1 MKPPT
6 STAPTLLPARVDSA
20 VLAKYRHPGEPLILV
35 KLVGVGNSAPYDF
48 HDKGTRSFIFRY
60 ESQQEG
66 HILRV
71 PLHLWQENKA
81 RLAHD
86 IMDQRRLPHALIVTL
101 DQPAL
106 TSTAILPA
114 DTEMGAT
121 DTRADARIVVGPGAV
136 PTVAPTSGEGSG
148 DRPQGDG
155 RAACPQAA
163 AAETPE
169 HPDTP
174 PTLTAQREVDSG
186 NRPGTAAAIIY
197 TTAATATILPAST
210 STTGGVA
217 PPAESPALTS
227 TLQADSPPLIAG
239 RPLHEAAYDLVE
251 SPKRLKALAALL
263 GVSEP
268 DLRAAITHP
277 ASRIELATAGWVRR
291 RA

>member
-20 VLAKYRHPGEPLILV
+20 VLAKYRHPGEPLIIV

-101 DQPAL
+101 EQPAL

-136 PTVAPTSGEGSG
+136 PTVAPTSGEG
-148 DRPQGDG
+148 

-174 PTLTAQREVDSG
+174 PTLTALREVDSG
-186 NRPGTAAAIIY
+186 NRPGTAAA
-197 TTAATATILPAST
+197 TTLPDSTITPGS
-210 STTGGVA
+210 VA
-217 PPAESPALTS
+217 PPAASPLT
-227 TLQADSPPLIAG
+227 TEATIQQADAPPLIAG

-263 GVSEP
+263 GVPEP

-277 ASRIELATAGWVRR
+277 PPASNSPLLAGCGAGLDFQQHTTYYHPHK
-291 RA
+291 